1 LSWTWDNHKAA
12 ANLRKHGVS
21 IELAARVLGD
31 PFALSVPDPYPD
43 EERWRTIGM
52 PSSASSRTLFVVH
65 TVWDEDYSGGRI
77 ISARRALPHER
88 KAYEDGQF

>member
-1 LSWTWDNHKAA
+1 MHWTWDETKAA

-21 IELAARVLGD
+21 FEMAERVLGD
-31 PFALSVPDPYPD
+31 PLAVTLPDPYPD

-52 PSSASSRTLFVVH
+52 PSSAGSTVLFVVH
-65 TVWDEDYSGGRI
+65 TLIDDDLGGGRI

-88 KAYEDGQF
+88 KAYEEGQF